1 MALIKCPECGKLIN
15 DELSSCNN
23 CGYPFDGTEERV
35 EANEV
40 LADEVSISE
49 KADEEIPNDTV
60 ELSNE
65 VDETETVQDEI
76 GQEENPVVDS
86 VEKKMDENESARTE
100 SNEIPKTVQ
109 SDDREL
115 NKSSNKKKK
124 IAYIGVGIV
133 ILCLLV
139 NNIHYVSK
147 YKQYRSK
154 YNKVQNRYSE
164 LRADFYILEQK
175 LGEVENQNT
184 ELSEQ
189 ISTLTAENDE
199 LKNGA
204 KKQLNDVK
212 NAYEK
217 GDWSKVIELAN
228 TLHSKYNGSEEDKE
242 GQKLATESQKKI
254 DEANAAK
261 EAEKAKG
268 YETGITYDQLARTP
282 GDFEGKKVKFTGKVI
297 QVIEGDDSIN
307 IRLAVNDNYDTVL
320 LGEYSKSI
328 VSSRVLEDDHITI
341 YGTSVGTISYKSTMG
356 GTITIPGVYIEK
368 IDQ

>member
-1 MALIKCPECGKLIN
+1 MIKCPECGELIN
-15 DELSSCNN
+15 DELSSCSN

-35 EANEV
+35 EDKPIGDTLIE
-40 LADEVSISE
+40 DKPISE
-49 KADEEIPNDTV
+49 MDT
-60 ELSNE
+60 ELSNDIVE
-65 VDETETVQDEI
+65 SSDEMIETEEVHEETVHEEDLIENSLDEKI
-76 GQEENPVVDS
+76 EEDEKVETASEVTPEEVQPDS
-86 VEKKMDENESARTE
+86 KES
-100 SNEIPKTVQ
+100 K
-109 SDDREL
+109 
-115 NKSSNKKKK
+115 KSSNMKKKV
-124 IAYIGVGIV
+124 AYVGVGLIV
-133 ILCLLV
+133 LCLLV
-139 NNIHYVSK
+139 GNINYMNK
-147 YKQYRSK
+147 YKKCNSEYNDLQKK
-154 YNKVQNRYSE
+154 YKSLQ
-164 LRADFYILEQK
+164 ADYDIQK
-175 LGEVENQNT
+175 LELKKAGSQND
-184 ELSEQ
+184 ELSDQ

-212 NAYEK
+212 NSYEK

-228 TLHSKYNGSEEDKE
+228 TLHSKYNGSDEDKE
-242 GQKLATESQKKI
+242 AQKLATESQKKI

-282 GDFEGKKVKFTGKVI
+282 DDFDGKKVKFSGKVV
-297 QVIEGDDSIN
+297 QVIEDDDTTQ

-320 LGEYSKSI
+320 FGEYSKSI